1 MGKIMGVHALPR
13 LPEPADIAAAIAFL
27 CSDQA
32 KAITGIL
39 LPVDAGWLA
48 AVSYRTYAGGVPW
61 TE

>member
-1 MGKIMGVHALPR
+1 MAVHALPY
-13 LPEPADIAAAIAFL
+13 LPEPADIASAIAFL

-32 KAITGIL
+32 KAVTGVL

-61 TE
+61 KD